1 MRELPTIS
9 RTIFFV
15 VAGLL
20 CGLGVTAQEKPKPV
34 KIKASAIQVEMI
46 HSDEIKLPAEFQVAM
61 YEDLIGQLQKKSGI
75 AHIYREGDRN
85 AASSSKLVTLR
96 SNVTGFK
103 EGSQRKREV
112 TTVAGETAIRIHCTF
127 SDNDGKTLLEA
138 DVTGKVRFFGANL
151 RATYD
156 LAKATTKIVHE
167 NFSATT

>member
-1 MRELPTIS
+1 MRELRTIS
-9 RTIFFV
+9 RAIVCLGFV
-15 VAGLL
+15 FL
-20 CGLGVTAQEKPKPV
+20 CGVGLRAQDKPKPL

-61 YEDLIGQLQKKSGI
+61 YEDLIRQLQKKGGI

-85 AASSSKLVTLR
+85 AASSRDVVTLR

-112 TTVAGETAIRIHCTF
+112 TTVAGETAIKIHCVF
-127 SDNDGKTLLEA
+127 SDKDGKTLLEA
-138 DVTGKVRFFGANL
+138 DVTGKVRFFGGNL

-156 LAKATTKIVHE
+156 FAKATTKIVRE
-167 NFSATT
+167 NFFATT